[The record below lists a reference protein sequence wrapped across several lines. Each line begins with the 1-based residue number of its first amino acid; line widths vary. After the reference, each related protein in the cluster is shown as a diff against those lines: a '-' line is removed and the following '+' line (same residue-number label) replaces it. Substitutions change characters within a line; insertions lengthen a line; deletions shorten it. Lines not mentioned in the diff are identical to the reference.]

1 MNFIFVDTSAW
12 YAYFDKSDAKHFSA
26 AQLMSQLTLPLI
38 TSNYIADETLT
49 LIQDRIGHHL
59 AVQIGKQFLAE
70 QIAQLARITIHDEKA
85 AFSIFSQYADKKFS
99 FTDCTSFALMER
111 LKIKTAFAFDEHF
124 TQYGR
129 LKVIP

>member
-12 YAYFDKSDAKHFSA
+12 CAYFDKTDAEHTSA
-26 AQLMSQLTLPLI
+26 TQFMNRLTLPLI
-38 TSNYIADETLT
+38 TSNYIVDEILT

-59 AVQIGKQFLAE
+59 AVKIGKQFLAE
-70 QIAQLARITIHDEKA
+70 RIAQLARITINDEIA
-85 AFSIFSQYADKKFS
+85 AFKIFNQYADKKFS

-129 LKVIP
+129 LTVVP